1 MLRLMLLTCLMAFA
15 ASPSAA
21 SHPLVEGWVR
31 LGSGEPAVNAQ
42 VAIFDLANLRQGA
55 VAYATTDAAGYFALS
70 VATPA
75 SRSVPQHFA
84 LGQNYP
90 NPFNP
95 STIIPYE
102 LAEAVHVRL
111 EIFNLLGQ
119 RLVTLVDGTRSAG
132 SHTAMWDATDAAGRP
147 VGAGVYIYQMSSES
161 RSISRRMVLVDGQA
175 AVAADGAAPARHI
188 QTDAVGGTAMYG
200 LTVAGA
206 GLVAYVEPEFRVG
219 MGPVDL
225 VVEAAAGMPRGK
237 MTAGEVLGDVDNND
251 RVDFFDALI
260 VALYSSDSSTIIPNN
275 GDISLGDVNQDG
287 QVDVVDAYLIAAY
300 LTDPS
305 DPSLPAGIGD
315 EHGDS
320 LAEASPISSG
330 SETSGKLSAG
340 DEDYFVI
347 EMARGGTLVA
357 YTTGDTDTYGSIL
370 DSSGS
375 VLTSNDEAGPEG
387 NFRVSASVNPG
398 TYYIR
403 VRGYGS
409 LTAGSYTLYADTD
422 HFIKLT
428 NRGGGSPSWS
438 PDGSRLAFVSDRDGG
453 YEIYVMD
460 ADGQNQTRLTDAGG
474 RFPSWSPDGSRLA
487 FVSNRDGGYEIYV
500 MDADGQNQ
508 TRLTDAGG
516 GSPSWS
522 PDGSR
527 LAFVSDRDGG
537 YEIYVMDADG
547 QNQTRLTDAGGRFP
561 SWSPDGSRLAFV
573 SNRDGRYEI
582 YVMDADGQNQT
593 RLTDAGGRF
602 PSWSPDGSRLAFMSW
617 RDGNAEIYVIDA
629 DGQNQ
634 TRLTDAGGWLP
645 SWSPDGSRLNFVS
658 SDYEIY
664 VMDADGRNQTRL
676 THRLAYTYGE
686 SFSWSPDGSRLA
698 FVSDRDGGS
707 EIYVTYMMGADGES
721 IVDFEGLIRYI
732 VIRYNA
738 DSPIVYYEVMTLLNT
753 LFSSFRDALAVALI
767 SDEVDLSEAGGGT
780 LKIAGNT
787 WTLQDYS
794 PGGALSL
801 TDTFGWLE
809 ISGTLDVAKD
819 QFPAVPMVG
828 TVSTAD
834 PHSTVTFDIVL
845 DASGAELSMT
855 GTITIED
862 TNLDITGVFSAGE
875 FGFLLLFE

>member
-21 SHPLVEGWVR
+21 SQPLVEGWVW

-70 VATPA
+70 VATPTG
-75 SRSVPQHFA
+75 RIVPQHFA

-102 LAEAVHVRL
+102 LAEAAHVRL

-119 RLVTLVDGTRSAG
+119 RLATLVDGTRPAG
-132 SHTAMWDATDAAGRP
+132 SHTAMWDATDAAGRA
-147 VGAGVYIYQMSSES
+147 VGAGVYIYRMSSEG
-161 RSISRRMVLVDGQA
+161 RSMSRRMVLVDGQA
-175 AVAADGAAPARHI
+175 GVAADGAAPVRHI

-206 GLVAYVEPEFRVG
+206 GLVAYVDPEFRVG

-225 VVEAAAGMPRGK
+225 VVEAAAGVPRGK
-237 MTAGEVLGDVDNND
+237 VAAGGILGDVDNNN

-260 VALYSSDSSTIIPNN
+260 VALYSSDSSTTIPNN

-320 LAEASPISSG
+320 LAEASPVSLG
-330 SETSGKLSAG
+330 SETAGKLSAG

-347 EMARGGTLVA
+347 EMTRAGTLVA

-370 DSSGS
+370 NSSGS
-375 VLTSNDEAGPEG
+375 VLTSNDEAGPG
-387 NFRVSASVNPG
+387 SNFRVSASVGPG

-409 LTAGSYTLYADTD
+409 LTAGSYTLYADGQNQTRLTD
-422 HFIKLT
+422 NDVWDGSPSWSPDGSRLAFASERDGNREIYVMDADGQNQTRLT
-428 NRGGGSPSWS
+428 DNDVWEWSPAWSPDGRLLAFVSERDGDFEIYVMDADGQNQTRLTDNGVWDGSPSWSPDGRLLAFVSRRDGNSEIYVMDADGQNQTRLTDNGVWDGSPSWSPDGRLLAFVSKRDGNSEIYVMDADGQNQTRLTGYGVWDGSPAWSSDGSRLAFVSDRDGDFEIYVMDADGQNQTRLTPGYAIYGSPSWS
-438 PDGSRLAFVSDRDGG
+438 PDGSRLAFVSDRDGDF
-453 YEIYVMD
+453 EIYVMD
-460 ADGQNQTRLTDAGG
+460 AD
-474 RFPSWSPDGSRLA
+474 
-487 FVSNRDGGYEIYV
+487 E
-500 MDADGQNQ
+500 
-508 TRLTDAGG
+508 
-516 GSPSWS
+516 
-522 PDGSR
+522 
-527 LAFVSDRDGG
+527 
-537 YEIYVMDADG
+537 
-547 QNQTRLTDAGGRFP
+547 
-561 SWSPDGSRLAFV
+561 
-573 SNRDGRYEI
+573 
-582 YVMDADGQNQT
+582 
-593 RLTDAGGRF
+593 
-602 PSWSPDGSRLAFMSW
+602 
-617 RDGNAEIYVIDA
+617 
-629 DGQNQ
+629 
-634 TRLTDAGGWLP
+634 
-645 SWSPDGSRLNFVS
+645 
-658 SDYEIY
+658 
-664 VMDADGRNQTRL
+664 
-676 THRLAYTYGE
+676 
-686 SFSWSPDGSRLA
+686 
-698 FVSDRDGGS
+698 
-707 EIYVTYMMGADGES
+707 DGES
-721 IVDFEGLIRYI
+721 IGDFEDLIRYHARYHA
-732 VIRYNA
+732 VI
-738 DSPIVYYEVMTLLNT
+738 YYDAMTLINT
-753 LFSSFRDALAVALI
+753 LVSSFRDALAVALI
-767 SDEVDLSEAGGGT
+767 SDEVDVSEAGGGT

-794 PGGALSL
+794 PGGSLVL

-809 ISGTLDVAKD
+809 INGTLDVAKD
-819 QFPAVPMVG
+819 QFPTVPVVG
-828 TVSTAD
+828 TVETSS
-834 PHSTVTFDIVL
+834 PSSTVTLDIVV

-855 GTITIED
+855 GTVTIED
-862 TNLDITGVFSAGE
+862 VDFDIAEILAAAE

>member
-21 SHPLVEGWVR
+21 PQLLVEGWVR
-31 LGSGEPAVNAQ
+31 LGSGEPVVNAQ

-70 VATPA
+70 VATPT
-75 SRSVPQHFA
+75 SRIVPQHFA

-102 LAEAVHVRL
+102 LAEAAHVRL

-119 RLVTLVDGTRSAG
+119 RLATLVDGTRSAG
-132 SHTAMWDATDAAGRP
+132 SHTAMWDATDAAGRA
-147 VGAGVYIYQMSSES
+147 VGAGVYIYRMSSEG
-161 RSISRRMVLVDGQA
+161 RSMSRRMVLVDGQA
-175 AVAADGAAPARHI
+175 GVAADGAAPVHHI

-206 GLVAYVEPEFRVG
+206 GLVAYVDPEFRVG

-225 VVEAAAGMPRGK
+225 VVEAAAGVPRGK
-237 MTAGEVLGDVDNND
+237 VTAGGILGDVDNNN

-260 VALYSSDSSTIIPNN
+260 VALYSNDSSTAIPNN

-287 QVDVVDAYLIAAY
+287 QVDLADAYLIAAY

-320 LAEASPISSG
+320 LSEASPISLG
-330 SETSGKLSAG
+330 SETAGKLSAG

-347 EMARGGTLVA
+347 EMTRGGILVA

-370 DSSGS
+370 NSSGS
-375 VLTSNDEAGPEG
+375 VLTSNDEAGPG
-387 NFRVSASVNPG
+387 SNFRVSASVGPG

-409 LTAGSYTLYADTD
+409 LTAGSYTLYADTELG
-422 HFIKLT
+422 HPIKLT
-428 NRGGGSPSWS
+428 NSYSDNGSPSWSPDGSRLAFVSDRDSSWEIYDYEIYVMDADGQNQTRLTDNDYWDGSPSWSPDGSRLAFVAGAVICVMDADGQNQTHLTDAAARDGSPSWSPDGSRLAFASDRDGNSEIYVMDADGQNQTRLPTDNDYWDGSPSWS
-438 PDGSRLAFVSDRDGG
+438 PDGSRLAFVSDRDGDG
-453 YEIYVMD
+453 NSEIYVMD
-460 ADGQNQTRLTDAGG
+460 ADGQNQTRLTDNDYWDGS
-474 RFPSWSPDGSRLA
+474 PSWSPDGSRLA
-487 FVSNRDGGYEIYV
+487 FASDRDGNSEIYV

-508 TRLTDAGG
+508 TRLTQNLARD

-527 LAFVSDRDGG
+527 LAFVSDRDGNG
-537 YEIYVMDADG
+537 NSEIYVMDA
-547 QNQTRLTDAGGRFP
+547 N
-561 SWSPDGSRLAFV
+561 
-573 SNRDGRYEI
+573 
-582 YVMDADGQNQT
+582 
-593 RLTDAGGRF
+593 
-602 PSWSPDGSRLAFMSW
+602 
-617 RDGNAEIYVIDA
+617 
-629 DGQNQ
+629 
-634 TRLTDAGGWLP
+634 
-645 SWSPDGSRLNFVS
+645 
-658 SDYEIY
+658 
-664 VMDADGRNQTRL
+664 
-676 THRLAYTYGE
+676 
-686 SFSWSPDGSRLA
+686 
-698 FVSDRDGGS
+698 
-707 EIYVTYMMGADGES
+707 GES
-721 IVDFEGLIRYI
+721 IGDIEDLIRYEA
-732 VIRYNA
+732 RYNA
-738 DSPIVYYEVMTLLNT
+738 VIYYDAMTLINT
-753 LFSSFRDALAVALI
+753 LVSSFRDALAIALV
-767 SDEVDLSEAGGGT
+767 SDEVDLPEAGGGT

-794 PGGALSL
+794 PGGPLVL

-809 ISGTLDVAKD
+809 INGTLDVAKD
-819 QFPAVPMVG
+819 QFPTVPVVG
-828 TVSTAD
+828 TVETSS
-834 PHSTVTFDIVL
+834 PSSTVTLDIVV
-845 DASGAELSMT
+845 DASGAELSIT
-855 GTITIED
+855 GTVTIED
-862 TNLDITGVFSAGE
+862 VDFDIAEILAAAE